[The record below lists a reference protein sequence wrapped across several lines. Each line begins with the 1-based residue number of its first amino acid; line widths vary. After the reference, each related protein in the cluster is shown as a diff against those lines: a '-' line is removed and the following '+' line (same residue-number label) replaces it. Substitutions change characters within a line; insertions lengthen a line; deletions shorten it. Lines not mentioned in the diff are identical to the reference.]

1 MSKNDAYSTETNT
14 NPKQTI
20 DNLLDKPI
28 ISIKEAR
35 KLLGTVYD
43 DKSDAQISEIICSM
57 RAVANTLLEMASSST
72 KQNGG
77 IIEEG
82 DMK

>member
-1 MSKNDAYSTETNT
+1 MSKNDTCFAKTNT
-14 NPKQTI
+14 SPKQTL
-20 DNLLDKPI
+20 DKLLNKPI

-35 KLLGTVYD
+35 KLLGAGYN

-57 RAVANTLLEMASSST
+57 RAVANALLEMAASST

-77 IIEEG
+77 IIKEG
-82 DMK
+82 DIK